1 MDLTLGNFFG
11 VMSILISFVC
21 VLLAGF
27 LLSVPTVRRQP
38 NTFLALFLL
47 LTAIEMSGWLWV
59 NPGNAN
65 SWSNGIRVALGFLQM
80 PVFFGFFVSSCYSD
94 FALRRRD
101 IAHLIPCL
109 LALVLIVPGSQI
121 PFAAAADDGVRISV
135 LEADALWIG
144 SHISYYG
151 YMSAVLAVLW
161 QFRSLFR
168 EHHSGARSEMLIWL
182 TQLAV
187 VSLIAHTL
195 ILVRNLLAFTAA
207 SQLVLG
213 LQVFGA
219 LLALA
224 ITSWIALKSLLQ
236 PHLFRDVDRRVL
248 DLGNRRAGGG
258 SAGQMDARQR
268 QVETVLEFMDRHEPY
283 LDPRLNLASLADQL
297 AMTPRE
303 VSELL
308 NQSTGMHFFDFVNG
322 YRVRKAQDLLLAT
335 PRQSVLEI
343 LYAVGFNSKSS
354 FNTAFRKHAGVT
366 PSAYRERGSTM

>member
-1 MDLTLGNFFG
+1 
-11 VMSILISFVC
+11 MSILISFLC
-21 VLLAGF
+21 LLLAGF
-27 LLSVPTVRRQP
+27 LLTVPTVRRLP
-38 NTFLALFLL
+38 NSLLAVFLL
-47 LTAIEMSGWLWV
+47 LTAIELSGWLWV
-59 NPGNAN
+59 NPGNVN
-65 SWSNGIRVALGFLQM
+65 SWLNGVREALGFLQM

-94 FALRRRD
+94 VAPRRRD
-101 IAHLIPCL
+101 LLHLVPFLI
-109 LALVLIVPGSQI
+109 ALVLVMPGSQI
-121 PFAAAADDGVRISV
+121 PFMPVSGAGDGAEAGAGAGLRLTA

-144 SHISYYG
+144 SHLQYYG

-161 QFRSLFR
+161 QFRRLFR

-182 TQLAV
+182 TQLAA

-195 ILVRNLLAFTAA
+195 ILVRNLLSYSTA
-207 SQLVLG
+207 SHLVLA

-224 ITSWIALKSLLQ
+224 ITTWIALKSLLQ

-248 DLGNRRAGGG
+248 ALGKRRSEGG
-258 SAGQMDARQR
+258 SGQEPDARQQ
-268 QVETVLEFMDRHEPY
+268 QVETLLAFMDAHEPY
-283 LDPRLNLASLADQL
+283 LDPRLSLAALADQI

-354 FNTAFRKHAGVT
+354 FNTAFRKHAGLT
-366 PSAYRERGSTM
+366 PSAYRARGPEA